1 MPTNLPPEYFEAERK
16 FRAAESIPAKIQCLE
31 ELLSTIPKHKGTDHL
46 RADLRR
52 KLAKL
57 KSEQHKSKNIGK
69 HDSEYHIEKEGSG
82 RIVLTGPTN
91 VGKSSL
97 LAAVTHATPKISD
110 SPFTTWSPIPGMMEV
125 DKIQLQLIDTP
136 PLSQE
141 IGKSE
146 LFDLMRTADLI
157 LLMVDIQA
165 FPIAQFEE
173 SLAILE
179 AHKIAPSHLR
189 DNYPEDRTLFFIPMV
204 LIVNKVDSDHQ
215 IEDVVAFSDLLEGKW
230 PQISI
235 STLNRKNL
243 DQLGKICIEQLNLIR
258 IYSKPPGEEP
268 DTSQPY
274 VLKKGATIA
283 DFAAKVHRDFLEHL
297 KSARVWG
304 KKVYDGQQVSRD
316 YVLDDG
322 DIVELHG

>member
-16 FRAAESIPAKIQCLE
+16 FRAAESIPAKIVSLE
-31 ELLSTIPKHKGTDHL
+31 ELLGTIPKHKGTDHL

-57 KSEQHKSKNIGK
+57 KSEQHKSKNISK
-69 HDSEYHIEKEGSG
+69 HDSEYHIEKEGAG
-82 RIVLTGPTN
+82 RIILAGSTN

-110 SPFTTWSPIPGMMEV
+110 SPFTTWSPIPGIMEV
-125 DKIQLQLIDTP
+125 EKIQLQLIDTP
-136 PLSQE
+136 SISQE
-141 IGKSE
+141 TGKSE
-146 LFDLMRTADLI
+146 LFDLIRTADLI
-157 LLMVDIQA
+157 LLMIDIQA

-173 SLAILE
+173 SLVILE

-189 DNYPEDRTLFFIPMV
+189 DNYPQDRSLFFSPMV
-204 LIVNKVDSDHQ
+204 LIVNKVDSDRQ
-215 IEDVVAFSDLLEGKW
+215 IEDMAVFSDLLEGKW
-230 PQISI
+230 PLISI
-235 STLNRKNL
+235 SVFYRKNL
-243 DQLGKICIEQLNLIR
+243 DQLGKICIEQLHLIR